1 MGSSHVKLKTMHHIK
16 SGFKTEPE
24 FSKKSKRNQTLLK
37 VKPLKRIICIHLN
50 GN

>member
-1 MGSSHVKLKTMHHIK
+1 MGSSCVKLKTMHHIK

-24 FSKKSKRNQTLLK
+24 FSKKSKRNQKLK